1 MEMLSQLGW
10 FAKLSLLMGVGSLA
24 VGIVYVLRPTERAL
38 AFVRPVS
45 LAAIFAGI
53 SGLAGGVAM
62 GLKRLATVPDA
73 IGTPAF
79 YMGLAESL
87 VPLFV
92 NLGFLAVAWLLVA
105 TGMLRRQNL
114 R

>member
-1 MEMLSQLGW
+1 
-10 FAKLSLLMGVGSLA
+10 
-24 VGIVYVLRPTERAL
+24 
-38 AFVRPVS
+38 
-45 LAAIFAGI
+45 
-53 SGLAGGVAM
+53 
-62 GLKRLATVPDA
+62 
-73 IGTPAF
+73 
-79 YMGLAESL
+79 MGLAESL